1 MTTVGGSEELTVAK
15 FNRGYAAEAI
25 FAAAVYAAY
34 SSLEIKGSDRD
45 NPDFSISPSAASFQ
59 NIRGI
64 VKKALRGGAS
74 VTRRDA
80 FGGLD
85 TVSVAVGIDTNTQ
98 QYLLKSDHSQIRDL
112 YDTIITY
119 VFDVTSPS
127 GPLRKSITDN
137 IFRVFTNGR
146 PDTVSITADGTVGQ
160 TTTKT
165 DVSIKVNNRSVGK
178 VSLKVTGGDQFAQ
191 VVGYGFGPMEN
202 LFSRLGVNVAS
213 KRQSFANAIAS
224 INKDVVFESRQG
236 ILETV
241 GIQYENAARAVY
253 QAAASDLSRKL
264 ANKQYRGGTLYNFL
278 SFGLTRDE
286 KDVVLV
292 KVGKGKVTERSAG
305 MDLKQAL
312 IDTPMTAYLA
322 NTKNPTIMVEAEG
335 GLKLFNIRLRID
347 ASKVS
352 NGRKLMIRQVIEA
365 KDAFMNL

>member
-1 MTTVGGSEELTVAK
+1 
-15 FNRGYAAEAI
+15 
-25 FAAAVYAAY
+25 
-34 SSLEIKGSDRD
+34 
-45 NPDFSISPSAASFQ
+45 
-59 NIRGI
+59 
-64 VKKALRGGAS
+64 
-74 VTRRDA
+74 VT
-80 FGGLD
+80 
-85 TVSVAVGIDTNTQ
+85 VAVGIDNNTQ
-98 QYLLKSDHSQIRDL
+98 QYLLKSDHSQVRDL
-112 YDTIITY
+112 YDTIIAY
-119 VFDVTSPS
+119 VFDVSSSS
-127 GPLRKSITDN
+127 GPLRKTISNN
-137 IFRVFTNGR
+137 IFSAFTNGKNDVIR
-146 PDTVSITADGTVGQ
+146 ISAEGTVGQ

-165 DVSIKVNNRSVGK
+165 DVSIMVNNRSVGK

-202 LFSRLGVNVAS
+202 LFSRLGVNIAS

-305 MDLKQAL
+305 MDLKQSL

-352 NGRKLMIRQVIEA
+352 SGRKLMIRQVIEA